1 MFQKYKEIFYGLLFG
16 IGAGIIDANMHARM
30 ERGSFWSELIRP
42 QPAMIFYRVLFVFF
56 GLALGLV
63 AVAEERAPRFSKANG
78 DDRAISSRDRRTGPP
93 DAHQVAACSD
103 YPGLASLT
111 RSRGGHPFRV

>member
-30 ERGSFWSELIRP
+30 EHGSFWSELIRP
-42 QPAMIFYRVLFVFF
+42 QPAMIFNGCYSSF
-56 GLALGLV
+56 LACTRLV